1 MKITDI
7 KPYAVW
13 VGKRNQ
19 MLVKIETD
27 EGIYGWG
34 ESGFSGREL
43 GVKGIIEHYREF
55 LIGKDPM
62 KRGALWQEMY
72 RSQYFEGG
80 RTLTAAISAIDLI
93 SAFSSSYF
101 MLPPPAPPNGY
112 GAQPRGTG
120 RKRWPRRPGLMP
132 EGYQTPIRTRCATSA
147 AAPC

>member
-7 KPYAVW
+7 KPFPVW
-13 VGKRNQ
+13 VGHRNQ

-43 GVKGIIEHYREF
+43 AVSGVVEHYREF
-55 LIGKDPM
+55 LIGRDPM

-80 RTLTAAISAIDLI
+80 RTLTAAISALFG
-93 SAFSSSYF
+93 STCRRRR
-101 MLPPPAPPNGY
+101 LAPS
-112 GAQPRGTG
+112 TS
-120 RKRWPRRPGLMP
+120 
-132 EGYQTPIRTRCATSA
+132 SA
-147 AAPC
+147 AICSTLARISMITGTTSR

>member
-13 VGKRNQ
+13 VGRRNQ

-43 GVKGIIEHYREF
+43 GVRGIIEHYREF

-80 RTLTAAISAIDLI
+80 RTLTH
-93 SAFSSSYF
+93 
-101 MLPPPAPPNGY
+101 
-112 GAQPRGTG
+112 GAHETNRQKTG
-120 RKRWPRRPGLMP
+120 RRDEIDHSGVEESFVGVSGWDCAIHRRKRCMDWG
-132 EGYQTPIRTRCATSA
+132 CAIVVGKGRL
-147 AAPC
+147 